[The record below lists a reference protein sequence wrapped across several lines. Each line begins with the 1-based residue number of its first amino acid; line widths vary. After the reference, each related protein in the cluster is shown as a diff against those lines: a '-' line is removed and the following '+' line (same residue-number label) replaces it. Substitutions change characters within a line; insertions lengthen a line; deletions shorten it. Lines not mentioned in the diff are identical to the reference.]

1 MSFLHSLKRL
11 RQTYERYL
19 TQISEAARLSQQGM
33 GVVVHMVAW
42 SAVQEQQLHT
52 DVQVNLRFLLPG

>member
-1 MSFLHSLKRL
+1 
-11 RQTYERYL
+11 
-19 TQISEAARLSQQGM
+19 M